1 MSRIGKMPIKI
12 PEGVKIKI
20 TDDVIEVSGPKGNL
34 SQKINKSTI
43 VKIENDLINIER
55 KDNSKRVRALH
66 GLMRAL
72 INNMIEGVTNGFI
85 KKLDIQ
91 GVGYRASLKGKNLE
105 LIVGYS
111 HPVVILPEDGIE
123 FRLES
128 PQKIAIHGI
137 DRQKVGAV
145 ASYIKAIRKPE
156 PYKGKGIRYEGEH
169 ISLKAGKTAK

>member
-1 MSRIGKMPIKI
+1 
-12 PEGVKIKI
+12 
-20 TDDVIEVSGPKGNL
+20 
-34 SQKINKSTI
+34 

-91 GVGYRASLKGKNLE
+91 GVGYRASLKGRNLE

-128 PQKIAIHGI
+128 PQK
-137 DRQKVGAV
+137 
-145 ASYIKAIRKPE
+145 
-156 PYKGKGIRYEGEH
+156 
-169 ISLKAGKTAK
+169 